1 MNCNIND
8 WEMAPSFEPC
18 RPLGNSQSGL
28 PFGRDKDDTSKV
40 DWLSFR
46 TDIDYDSRG
55 WLVGGRIKAFSSVDF
70 KELPVLNLDE
80 LGHHIRCHLE
90 EDPDGIGAH
99 LAELRAVDVA
109 DILNRLTDAEAA
121 RVIALIPAKAGI
133 EAFNQNLLRR
143 RSRILDQL
151 DPKRACARFPSVSA
165 ARRTRANAV

>member
-1 MNCNIND
+1 MNCNTND

-55 WLVGGRIKAFSSVDF
+55 WLVGGTPFGPKGSLGASGELAVLGDARRIKAFSSVDF

-80 LGHHIRCHLE
+80 LGHHIR
-90 EDPDGIGAH
+90 
-99 LAELRAVDVA
+99 
-109 DILNRLTDAEAA
+109 
-121 RVIALIPAKAGI
+121 
-133 EAFNQNLLRR
+133 
-143 RSRILDQL
+143 
-151 DPKRACARFPSVSA
+151 
-165 ARRTRANAV
+165 